1 MRDYSKL
8 ISFLEENNYKI
19 KDEQIQQFDK
29 YYEALVETNKVMNLT
44 SITEFDEVIDKH
56 FIDSVAVISFTDFN
70 NIDSF
75 IDVGTGAGFPG
86 IPLKILFP
94 DIKAVLIDS
103 LGKRIDFLH
112 GIKESLGLED
122 IELIHTR
129 SEDIAHE
136 EEYRENFDLCVSR
149 AVASLNVLSEYCLPF
164 VKVGGGFIPYKSENC
179 EEELKESEN
188 SLNILGGTVIQVKD
202 MVIGVENATRRF
214 PIIKKVSP
222 SPEKYPRKAGKP
234 SKKPL

>member
-19 KDEQIQQFDK
+19 TDEQIQQFDK
-29 YYEALVETNKVMNLT
+29 YYEALVEKNKVMNLT

-70 NIDSF
+70 NIASF

-112 GIKESLGLED
+112 GIKESLGLEN

-129 SEDIAHE
+129 SEDIAHD
-136 EEYRENFDLCVSR
+136 EEYRESFDLCVSR

-164 VKVGGGFIPYKSENC
+164 VKVGGSFIPYKSENC

-188 SLNILGGTVIQVKD
+188 SLDILGGKVIQVKN
-202 MVIGVENATRRF
+202 MVLGAENAARRF
-214 PIIKKVSP
+214 PIIEKISP
-222 SPEKYPRKAGKP
+222 SPKKYPRKAGKP

>member
-29 YYEALVETNKVMNLT
+29 YYEALVEKNKVMNLT

-70 NIDSF
+70 NIASF

-103 LGKRIDFLH
+103 LGKRIDFLY
-112 GIKESLGLED
+112 GIKESLGLEG

-164 VKVGGGFIPYKSENC
+164 VKVGGRFIPYKSENC

-188 SLNILGGTVIQVKD
+188 SLDILGGTVIQVKD
-202 MVIGVENATRRF
+202 MVIGTENATRRF